1 MTRAKELLGRG
12 PFLAEHLPDGSPYEL
27 SAGHP
32 ILCAPSGRRHGG
44 ANLTGSLP
52 LASDPGVTEAGIDVG
67 YSLERG
73 TLRAPDVAVG
83 NVPDRPGWAEGA
95 PPLAVEYADT
105 GTDEA
110 DLQTK
115 IGELL
120 GAGSQLVWVVRLVG
134 PRRVEVHR
142 AGQPMQVVSTG
153 QQLEAPGILENVVPV
168 EAMFDRRAALEV
180 TFRNLLQRKGYQS
193 LDAVRSEGVAA
204 GIETGLE
211 RGLEKGLEQGRLA
224 EARSALRRV
233 LARRN
238 LPLSAEH
245 EARID
250 ATDELTQLERWHD
263 QAVTAPSADEALST

>member
-1 MTRAKELLGRG
+1 MTRAKDLLGRG

-142 AGQPMQVVSTG
+142 AGQPMQVVSSG
-153 QQLEAPGILENVVPV
+153 QQLEAPGILENAVPV

-180 TFRNLLQRKGYQS
+180 TFRNLLQRQGYKS
-193 LDAVRSEGVAA
+193 LDAVRSE
-204 GIETGLE
+204 
-211 RGLEKGLEQGRLA
+211 GLEQGRLA

-250 ATDELTQLERWHD
+250 ATEELTQLERWHD
-263 QAVTAPSADEALST
+263 QAVTAPSADEALAG